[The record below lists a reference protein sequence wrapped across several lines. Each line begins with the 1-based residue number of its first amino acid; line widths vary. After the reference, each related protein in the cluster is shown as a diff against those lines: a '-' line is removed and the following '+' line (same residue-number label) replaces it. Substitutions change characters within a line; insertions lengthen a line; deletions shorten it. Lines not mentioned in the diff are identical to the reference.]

1 MPSLFSSSDASF
13 FGVPD
18 ELVALIA
25 SHPRIGSRFGP
36 LYAQVMMA
44 PGKFSRRERGII
56 AAVSAMA
63 QDCTYLAQTQLEWLR
78 VEGEDSDLIAAIRDR
93 RSSEVTGNSGRRPA
107 FCRLADKLSATPT
120 RMTPDDWH
128 PLISS
133 VVDQLG
139 LIEFAYVVGLTNYLT
154 RLAEGFG
161 AHSHEPVIAVA
172 AEHIRGNPTETGTS
186 NGATGTRADEKP
198 VGEVCALG
206 WFLNVHSRGSPAD
219 SPYNF
224 GYRSEMGILLS
235 AHPQIGPAF
244 WGLFS
249 EIMFAPGTL
258 TRAEREMVAAVAA
271 AAQDCHY

>member
-1 MPSLFSSSDASF
+1 LGAP
-13 FGVPD
+13 G
-18 ELVALIA
+18 ELLALIRL
-25 SHPRIGSRFGP
+25 HPRIGSRFAP
-36 LYAQVMMA
+36 LYVQVMLA
-44 PGKFSRRERGII
+44 PGAFSRRERGII
-56 AAVSAMA
+56 TAVSALV
-63 QDCTYLAQTQLEWLR
+63 QDCTYLAETQLEWLR
-78 VEGEDSDLIAAIRDR
+78 IDGEDSDLITAIKDR
-93 RSSEVTGNSGRRPA
+93 RWSEVTGNSGRGLML
-107 FCRLADKLSATPT
+107 CRLAEKLSATPT
-120 RMTPDDWH
+120 RMTPEDWQ

-133 VVDQLG
+133 GVDQRG

-258 TRAEREMVAAVAA
+258 ARAEREMVAAVAA